1 MQTTEVRMQLV
12 HPNVTRTCK
21 EVEIYESQLE
31 LDDMK
36 ILELGCGKADHTR
49 NIAQAHP
56 SAQVI
61 AAEVD
66 AIQHAKNL
74 ASEPPSNIRFADFG
88 AQSIPL
94 ADASID
100 VVMMFRSLHHVPL
113 DLMDKAFGEIHR
125 VLKPGGLAYISEP
138 VFAGPYNEMSRIYN
152 DEEQVRSAAFGAVCR
167 AVEDGLLELVSETFF
182 QSPVQYRN
190 FAEYSKK
197 HFKATHEVRN
207 VTDAQE
213 AAVERLF
220 NTHLDPEGVKLAQ
233 QVRVD
238 LLRKRG

>member
-1 MQTTEVRMQLV
+1 MQVSAVRMQFI
-12 HPNVTRTCK
+12 HPDVTRTCK
-21 EVEIYESQLE
+21 EVEIYESLLK
-31 LDDMK
+31 LDGMT

-56 SAQVI
+56 SAQIV

-66 AIQHAKNL
+66 AIQHEKNL
-74 ASEPPSNIRFADFG
+74 ASASPTNIRFADFG

-94 ADASID
+94 ADESVD

-113 DLMDKAFGEIHR
+113 DKMDTAFGEIRR
-125 VLKPGGLAYISEP
+125 VLKPGGFAYISEP
-138 VFAGPYNEMSRIYN
+138 VYAGPYNEMARIYN
-152 DEEQVRSAAFGAVCR
+152 DEGTVRNAAFEAICR
-167 AVEDGLLELVSETFF
+167 SVESGLLDPVSETFF
-182 QSPVQYRN
+182 QTPVHYPD
-190 FAEYSKK
+190 FAAFSKK

-207 VTDAQE
+207 VTDAQK

-220 NTHLDPEGVKLAQ
+220 NTHLGPDGVRLAQ

-238 LLRKRG
+238 LLRKPD

>member
-1 MQTTEVRMQLV
+1 MQVSAVGMQFI

-21 EVEIYESQLE
+21 EVEIYESLLK

-36 ILELGCGKADHTR
+36 IIELGCGKADHTR

-56 SAQVI
+56 SAQIV

-66 AIQHAKNL
+66 AIQHEKNL
-74 ASEPPSNIRFADFG
+74 ASAPPANVRFADFG

-94 ADASID
+94 ADASVDI
-100 VVMMFRSLHHVPL
+100 VMMFRSLHHVPL
-113 DLMDKAFGEIHR
+113 DKMDKAFEEIRR
-125 VLKPGGLAYISEP
+125 VLKPGGFAYISEP
-138 VFAGPYNEMSRIYN
+138 VYAGPYNEMSRIYN
-152 DEEQVRSAAFGAVCR
+152 DEGPVRSAAFDAVCR
-167 AVEDGLLELVSETFF
+167 AVANGLLEPVSETFF
-182 QSPVQYRN
+182 QTPVHYPD
-190 FAEYSKK
+190 FAAFSKK

-207 VTDAQE
+207 VTDAQK

-220 NTHLDPEGVKLAQ
+220 NTHLGPDGVRLAQ

-238 LLRKRG
+238 LLRKPG